1 MRGVER
7 GMDEDKG
14 LTQQQEH
21 EIAVRINGVL
31 PRVQALG
38 DERQSDR
45 AAEVKSSCKF
55 ANTSCSIIISNYK
68 ENGAADRAF
77 HILVDAGGGVL
88 ESMKGGLSET
98 GIITE
103 TTIPDII
110 LITNAHEDRV
120 KDLPAIVSEAAS
132 LSTRKL
138 KVMCTK
144 ECIDQV
150 LRKYPSLANNQALSF
165 EPVKPGGEH
174 TVGGG
179 EGGALSIT
187 PVAAENGGAEVPSEP
202 GAAIYIVKIGDV
214 KIITAW
220 DFISLPGADITNLL
234 WNPDL
239 LVIGAE
245 TYNDH
250 PSIGSISVADAYRL
264 IRKWNA
270 TNSFIVH
277 YGGLKDFEDA
287 KNQWFRGPTKAM
299 TTSELQRTIDSY
311 LQIAGQEGKFKITV
325 AKEGL
330 VWRPE
335 RDNNSG
341 HDYEEEEIGRI
352 IEIISLQKYVLYLE
366 KVDNKRLK
374 LTVEDNVNRLLQEFV
389 NPRTVGNDETLQ
401 ADPVKSMFMKGP
413 ELKMEVVP
421 ASRDHALLRTR
432 ITQGRK
438 VILQDDIQIAPK
450 DATRLIK
457 YFGENFGSSN

>member
-1 MRGVER
+1 
-7 GMDEDKG
+7 MDDKKDHI
-14 LTQQQEH
+14 QQQER

-38 DERQSDR
+38 DERQSER
-45 AAEVKSSCKF
+45 AAEVKSIGKF

-68 ENGAADRAF
+68 ENGAADRTF
-77 HILVDAGGGVL
+77 HILVDAGDGVL

-98 GIITE
+98 GIVTE
-103 TTIPDII
+103 TTIPDMI
-110 LITNAHEDRV
+110 LITNAHEDRI
-120 KDLPAIVSEAAS
+120 KDLPAIVSEAVS

-138 KVMCTK
+138 KVLCTK

-165 EPVKPGGEH
+165 EPAKPSEEHMIGGE
-174 TVGGG
+174 

-220 DFISLPGADITNLL
+220 DFLSLPGADNTNLL

-250 PSIGSISVADAYRL
+250 PSTGSISVADAYRL
-264 IRKWNA
+264 VRKWNA
-270 TNSFIVH
+270 TNTFLVH
-277 YGGLKDFEDA
+277 YGGLRDFEDA

-299 TTSELQRTIDSY
+299 TTNDLQRTIDSY
-311 LQIAGQEGKFKITV
+311 LKIAGQEGRFNITV
-325 AKEGL
+325 AKEGM

-335 RDNNSG
+335 RATNNDNE
-341 HDYEEEEIGRI
+341 DEEIGRV
-352 IEIISLQKYVLYLE
+352 IEITSLQKYVLRLE
-366 KVDNKRLK
+366 KADNKRLN
-374 LTVEDNVNRLLQEFV
+374 LTVEDNINRLSQEFV
-389 NPRTVGNDETLQ
+389 NPHTAGNGETLQ
-401 ADPVKSMFMKGP
+401 ADPVKSMFVKGP

-421 ASRDHALLRTR
+421 ASRDHSLLRTR

-438 VILQDDIQIAPK
+438 VILQDDIQIMPQ
-450 DATRLIK
+450 DATRLIR
-457 YFGENFGSSN
+457 YFGENFGGSD